1 MDNFDYSAIGQRI
14 KLLRKRKGLNQS
26 ELADI
31 LGKSLRT
38 LQKYETGE
46 IEISIAVV
54 NQLAEILGTTPT
66 YLLAYEADTRPIR
79 NLADVMGFL
88 FKLEQVSGVEFG
100 IDVKK
105 PPRSKEWT
113 CSITFNGKA
122 NTDYNTDICLFL
134 DDWEN
139 QRKDVRA
146 YQLSQENYRKW
157 QDQTLA
163 YYSAAAVKC
172 VEPEEISE
180 EERIERRNAYLNNL
194 YDGGDK

>member
-1 MDNFDYSAIGQRI
+1 MGNFDYSAIGQRI

-54 NQLAEILGTTPT
+54 NHLAEILGTTPT
-66 YLLAYEADTRPIR
+66 YLLGYEADTRPIR
-79 NLADVMGFL
+79 NLADVIGFL
-88 FKLEQVSGVEFG
+88 FKLEQVSGIEFG

-122 NTDYNTDICLFL
+122 NTDYNTDI
-134 DDWEN
+134 
-139 QRKDVRA
+139 
-146 YQLSQENYRKW
+146 
-157 QDQTLA
+157 
-163 YYSAAAVKC
+163 
-172 VEPEEISE
+172 
-180 EERIERRNAYLNNL
+180 
-194 YDGGDK
+194 